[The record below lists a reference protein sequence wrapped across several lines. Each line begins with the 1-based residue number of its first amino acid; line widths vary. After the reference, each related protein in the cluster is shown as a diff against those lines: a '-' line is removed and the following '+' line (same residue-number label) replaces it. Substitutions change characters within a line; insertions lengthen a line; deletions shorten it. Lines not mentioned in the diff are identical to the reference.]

1 MEQQSPSEPR
11 RKRNKVRGVWISFTG
26 RIIAQLI
33 GAIATVTLGIVV
45 LGNHEDAHPT
55 ASPTVLV
62 ATQVRTN
69 GETVIVLMPPG
80 KDGQADHQAAELV
93 ARAALTGTPPV
104 TTATEVGPVQRQDAP
119 PQTPT
124 YPPAPQSGDLSG
136 DSRATPASPRE

>member
-1 MEQQSPSEPR
+1 MDSETTLGSA
-11 RKRNKVRGVWISFTG
+11 RKRNKIRGAWIAFTG

-33 GAIATVTLGIVV
+33 GAIATVTLGVVV
-45 LGNHEDAHPT
+45 LGRHDSTHATP
-55 ASPTVLV
+55 APTVLV

-80 KDGQADHQAAELV
+80 KDGHADQQAAELV
-93 ARAALTGTPPV
+93 ARAALTGTPADEP
-104 TTATEVGPVQRQDAP
+104 QDVR

-124 YPPAPQSGDLSG
+124 YPPAPQSGDPSA

>member
-1 MEQQSPSEPR
+1 MESQTGSELR
-11 RKRNKVRGVWISFTG
+11 RKRNKVRGVWISFSG

-33 GAIATVTLGIVV
+33 GAVATVTLGVVV
-45 LGNHEDAHPT
+45 LGNHESAHPT
-55 ASPTVLV
+55 TSPTVLV

-93 ARAALTGTPPV
+93 ARAVLSGTP
-104 TTATEVGPVQRQDAP
+104 AGERQDAP

-124 YPPAPQSGDLSG
+124 YQPAPQSGDPSA
-136 DSRATPASPRE
+136 DIRANPVSPHE